1 MSQSVLNL
9 AVVGAVLTLIQAL
22 AALVWFSALDPQLVR
37 RQLRSLP
44 FWGWAAV
51 VIAGAGLVEGFL
63 LAASTADQGL
73 VRWGR
78 IYMAVLHLQLI
89 ADLFVVVF
97 WLTLRF
103 WPKGGG
109 VALAAFREGLRQP
122 MFWLL
127 FVTVGILMFV
137 VTLLPYFTLGEDF
150 KMVEELEFDLTMLAA
165 VVFGVIMASMSISEE
180 IEGRTAVTLMSKP
193 VSRRQFLLGKFV
205 GILLASLVM
214 TTLLG
219 WWLVWMLDFKN
230 WYDPGLQLT
239 LEKPPDPKWVVD
251 TLSDLRFTGESG
263 DLIRGLLLWT
273 HDAGRAL
280 PKLVIVFCQ
289 VMVLLAIAVALA
301 TRLPMIVNLPVCVVF
316 YFLGHLTPILTA
328 VTANKQGLRERLV
341 GFTAGVFDTVLPG
354 LEHFNLGP
362 AIVRDTPLPP
372 HEFALYTLSV
382 TLYAL
387 LYTGIALLFG
397 LILFEDRDLA

>member
-1 MSQSVLNL
+1 MSNSFLSLTV
-9 AVVGAVLTLIQAL
+9 AAGVLTLLQAL
-22 AALVWFSALDPQLVR
+22 AALVWFSALDPRLVR
-37 RQLRSLP
+37 SQLRSP
-44 FWGWAAV
+44 QFWGWTVAALLGCAVLGGV
-51 VIAGAGLVEGFL
+51 VLSASSAG
-63 LAASTADQGL
+63 QGL
-73 VRWGR
+73 TFWGR
-78 IYMAVLHLQLI
+78 VYMAVLHLQLI

-97 WLTLRF
+97 WLVLKF
-103 WPKGGG
+103 WPKAGG

-127 FVTVGILMFV
+127 LLGVAFLMFV

-165 VVFGVIMASMSISEE
+165 VIFGVIMASTSISEE

-193 VSRRQFLLGKFV
+193 VSRRQFLLGKFL

-219 WWLVWMLDFKN
+219 WWLVWMLYFKT
-230 WYDPGLQLT
+230 WFDPDLLAQFQ
-239 LEKPPDPKWVVD
+239 KPPDPQWVVD
-251 TLSDLRFTGESG
+251 AISNYRATGDVG
-263 DLIRGLLLWT
+263 DLFRGTLLWT

-301 TRLPMIVNLPVCVVF
+301 TRLPMIVNLPVCIVF

-328 VTANKQGLRERLV
+328 VSANKFKLV
-341 GFTAGVFDTVLPG
+341 EFMANVFDTVLPG
-354 LEHFNLGP
+354 LEHFSLGP